1 MLGGVCAL
9 QANAV
14 CLGSLGHYNELA
26 GHNEEP
32 ILQHTNKHTQPYTQA
47 DASEKSKK
55 QRSLW
60 EQQKGKQCGTKQEN
74 ILRCLSVL

>member
-26 GHNEEP
+26 GHNREP
-32 ILQHTNKHTQPYTQA
+32 ILPHTNRHTTIYTSRYIGEEQKA
-47 DASEKSKK
+47 AFTMGTTESKAMWDK
-55 QRSLW
+55 TR
-60 EQQKGKQCGTKQEN
+60 KY
-74 ILRCLSVL
+74 I